1 MLPNGLPSQG
11 KAAHIDYDV
20 VICGGGLA
28 GLSLARQ
35 IKLDQPN
42 RSILLL
48 ERAKE
53 DQHELSPKPGEAT
66 TEAGAYYL
74 SHVIGLPDYLEK
86 NHISKLGFRFFF
98 GNSTGCV
105 QERPEFGISRFPD
118 VPSYN
123 IDRGRMEHDLRRFAS
138 DVGVKLIHDSRV
150 QAIELGSEGKP
161 HAVCYREA
169 NGVLQAVRTRWVVD
183 AMGRR
188 RYLQK
193 QLNLKKDVVG
203 LCSAIWFRVSGLVD
217 IEDFVPEHEDA
228 WHQRVPGGIRYASTS
243 HLMGKGYWT
252 WIIPLPTGNTSIGL
266 VALESEHPFEE
277 YNTYDRAMQWMQ
289 RHEPVLA
296 AHLQTFETLD
306 FRCMRKY
313 TFSSRQVFS
322 DKRWACVGDA
332 GLFSDPLY
340 APGVDFIALSNT
352 MTTELIRREFA
363 DELSAEFVTSCNQT
377 VIALNDALTHNIQLG
392 YPLFGQPSVMA
403 AKVLWDTAAGWGFFA
418 PQIFNATFKDAEVT
432 LRVRKAKAGYYFLT
446 QQMQQFF
453 TDWAALSKQC
463 FTFDFIDFINIPL
476 LAEVRER
483 NLRPG
488 KSGPELIA
496 DATRNMEQIEELAL
510 AFFLIAVEEV
520 MPEQLPQLLNH
531 GWLNAW
537 RITLNPEQWQADGLF
552 APRTPARSIKPVY
565 EQIRGLFRL
574 EQREGLP
581 S

>member
-1 MLPNGLPSQG
+1 MMPGLSNQS
-11 KAAHIDYDV
+11 IDGHTEYDI
-20 VICGGGLA
+20 VICGGGLS
-28 GLSLARQ
+28 GLTLARQ
-35 IKLDQPN
+35 IKLEQPD

-48 ERAKE
+48 ESSQE
-53 DQHELSPKPGEAT
+53 VLDELSHKPGEAT

-74 SHVIGLPDYLEK
+74 SHTIGLPDYLEK
-86 NHISKLGFRFFF
+86 HHLSKLGFRFFF
-98 GNSTGCV
+98 GNSTAV
-105 QERPEFGISRFPD
+105 IQERPEFGISRFPD

-123 IDRGRMEHDLRRFAS
+123 VDRGQLERDLRQFAS
-138 DVGVKLIHDSRV
+138 DVGVKSIYSSRV
-150 QAIELGSEGKP
+150 QSVELGSENRQ
-161 HAVCYREA
+161 HTVCYREA
-169 NGVLQAVRTRWVVD
+169 SGALRAVQARWVVD

-193 QLNLKKDVVG
+193 QLGLSKDVDG
-203 LCSAIWFRVSGLVD
+203 LCSAIWFRVSGRVD
-217 IEDFVPEHEDA
+217 IDDFVPQHEER
-228 WHQRVPGGIRYASTS
+228 WHQRVPGRIRYASTS

-266 VALESEHPFEE
+266 VALESEHPFSE

-296 AHLQTFETLD
+296 AHLQTFKPLD

-313 TFSSRQVFS
+313 TYSSRQLFS
-322 DKRWACVGDA
+322 QDRWACVGDA

-352 MTTELIRREFA
+352 MTTEMIRLDFA
-363 DELSAEFVTSCNQT
+363 NELSAEFVKSCNQT

-392 YPLFGQPSVMA
+392 YPLFDQPGVMA

-418 PQIFNATFKDAEVT
+418 PQVFNAIFKDAEVN

-453 TDWAALSKQC
+453 VDWAAQSRHR
-463 FTFDFIDFINIPL
+463 FIFDFIDFIKIPL

-488 KSGPELIA
+488 KQGSELIA

-510 AFFLIAVEEV
+510 AFFLVAVEDV
-520 MPEQLPQLLNH
+520 MPEHLPQLLSYD
-531 GWLNAW
+531 WLNAW
-537 RITLNPEQWQADGLF
+537 RITLDPNRWQADGLF
-552 APRTPARSIKPVY
+552 APRTAVRDIQPVY
-565 EQIRGLFRL
+565 KQIRSLFQFQ
-574 EQREGLP
+574 QRAGSP